1 MCCFKVTLTRLYNHY
16 QIPQFQSRTS
26 VRLYARLGDSVTRCL
41 KKILSSSIPQFLSS
55 SYPQFLRSSS
65 CSNSQTS
72 YRDSRISQAIRRII
86 SLRSKQIV
94 LYLSHESLL
103 R

>member
-41 KKILSSSIPQFLSS
+41 KKILNSLIPQFLK
-55 SYPQFLRSSS
+55 
-65 CSNSQTS
+65 
-72 YRDSRISQAIRRII
+72 
-86 SLRSKQIV
+86 SLNP
-94 LYLSHESLL
+94 
-103 R
+103 